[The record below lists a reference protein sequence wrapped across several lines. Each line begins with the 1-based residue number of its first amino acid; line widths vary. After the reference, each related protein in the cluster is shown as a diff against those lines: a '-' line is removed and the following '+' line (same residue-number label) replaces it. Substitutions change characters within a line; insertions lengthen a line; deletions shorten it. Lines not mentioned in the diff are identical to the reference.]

1 MSDTTKRIAQAIA
14 AGLSG
19 DARMAAAVDTEVA
32 LDKLGLHIRALGGSD
47 VDVEEALALVR
58 AKLVASQAFPA
69 AFTVAD
75 AVDEVLR
82 PWMTGEKRPEGDA

>member
-1 MSDTTKRIAQAIA
+1 MSKRMAQLIA

-19 DARMAAAVDTEVA
+19 DRRMRAAVEAEVA
-32 LDKLGLHIRALGGSD
+32 LDEMGFRIRAVGGSD
-47 VDVEEALALVR
+47 ADVEEAMALVR
-58 AKLVASQAFPA
+58 AKLAASQAFPA